1 MTKPKVLLDG
11 LVFAEGPRWHDG
23 RLWLSDMHG
32 HKVLAITPEGRA
44 ETIAEMPAR
53 PSGLGFLPD
62 GTPIAVSMADRRL
75 VKLTREGVE
84 PYSDLSSLVSG
95 DPNDMVVDAKGR
107 AYVGNFGFDLL
118 GGAEMKTAELVL
130 VEPGGAARVVA
141 DELQFPNGMVITPD
155 GSKLIVAETFGG
167 RLAAFDIRMDG
178 SLVRRANFAELGER
192 TPDGI
197 ALDAEGCVWASCF
210 NDDEFI
216 RVAEGGEIRD
226 TIALDGR
233 RAVACALGGPN
244 RRTLYLL
251 TAETTVEE
259 LAKGQSKARVET
271 VEVAVGGAGWP

>member
-32 HKVLAITPEGRA
+32 HKVLAVTPEGRA
-44 ETIAEMPAR
+44 ETIAEMPGR

-75 VKLTREGVE
+75 VRLTSEGPK
-84 PYSDLSSLVSG
+84 PYADLSSLVSG

-118 GGAEMKTAELVL
+118 GGAEMKAAELVL

-167 RLAAFDIRMDG
+167 RLAAFDIRIDG
-178 SLVRRANFAELGER
+178 SLVRRANFAEIGER

-210 NDDEFI
+210 NEGEFI
-216 RVAEGGEIRD
+216 RVAEGGEIRE

-244 RRTLYLL
+244 RRTLFLL
-251 TAETTVEE
+251 TAETSVEE
-259 LAKGQSKARVET
+259 LAKGRSKARVET

>member
-1 MTKPKVLLDG
+1 MTKPKVLVEG
-11 LVFAEGPRWHDG
+11 LVFGEGPRWHDG
-23 RLWLSDMHG
+23 RLWVSDMHG
-32 HKVLAITPEGRA
+32 HRVVTITPEGAMETVA
-44 ETIAEMPAR
+44 EIPGR
-53 PSGLGFLPD
+53 PSGIGFLPD
-62 GTPIAVSMADRRL
+62 GTPIVVSMADRKLVRL
-75 VKLTREGVE
+75 TPGGPK
-84 PYSDLSSLVSG
+84 PYADLASLVSG

-118 GGAEMKTAELVL
+118 GGAEMKPADLVL

-141 DELQFPNGMVITPD
+141 RDLQFPNGMVITPD
-155 GSKLIVAETFGG
+155 GRRLIVAETFGG
-167 RLAAFDIRMDG
+167 RLAAFDIRDDG
-178 SLVRRANFAELGER
+178 SLERRANFADIGER

-226 TIALDGR
+226 TIAVEGR
-233 RAVACALGGPN
+233 RAVACALGGRN

-251 TAETTVEE
+251 TAETTVED
-259 LAKGQSKARVET
+259 LAQGKSKARIET